1 MTVLYPIR
9 LRNKYMFAFLVLRC
23 VLYIFMYTYNLLKF
37 SENIDSFDVNVELSI
52 ELIHNKLKNQIII

>member
-37 SENIDSFDVNVELSI
+37 SENIDSFDVSI